1 MIYFFLTHVMLIKK
15 LQLRGGK
22 FYKQLLPG
30 PLPVATSIHLLY
42 SQLCLLKSTL
52 SLNMKI
58 IYITNIPKDIAL
70 AADDLC
76 CDLKAKKKIYVAIM
90 QKVCFL
96 F

>member
-1 MIYFFLTHVMLIKK
+1 MLMLIKT

-22 FYKQLLPG
+22 FLKHLPPG
-30 PLPVATSIHLLY
+30 PLSLATIIHLLY
-42 SQLCLLKSTL
+42 SQLCLLKGTL
-52 SLNMKI
+52 SLNKKI

-76 CDLKAKKKIYVAIM
+76 CDLKAKKKNLCSNYA
-90 QKVCFL
+90 KLCFL

>member
-1 MIYFFLTHVMLIKK
+1 
-15 LQLRGGK
+15 
-22 FYKQLLPG
+22 
-30 PLPVATSIHLLY
+30 
-42 SQLCLLKSTL
+42 
-52 SLNMKI
+52 MKI